1 MAEQNIKCNVGS
13 CKYNEEFTRCS
24 LSNIVVGDSATAG
37 IAQSQKETECT
48 SFVQD

>member
-1 MAEQNIKCNVGS
+1 MGEQDIRCNVGS
-13 CKYNEEFTRCS
+13 CKHNEGLTRCS

-37 IAQSQKETECT
+37 TASTKRETECT